1 MALARKCDV
10 CGVLYEE
17 YEISIEKIGCCN
29 GIAFIHK
36 GFRDWDARKFFDCC
50 PDCFNGIQNY
60 MKALKDRN
68 KEKENA

>member
-17 YEISIEKIGCCN
+17 YKDSNERIGLCS
-29 GIAFIHK
+29 G
-36 GFRDWDARKFFDCC
+36 RDWMGHRCIDLC
-50 PDCFNGIQNY
+50 PDCFTSIRNHI
-60 MKALKDRN
+60 KELKDRN